1 MSKDKR
7 VWIVLYSIFAK
18 HLPPSDHSR
27 IAKRLRAFFGRRI
40 LQSSGK
46 MINIEKGAVFNSRC
60 SLGYRSGIGIRSELN
75 AVPDTFI
82 SIGDNV
88 NMGPDVVI
96 YTQNHRTDRTDIPM
110 NQQGFVKKSV
120 EIGNDCWIGRRVII
134 LPGVKIGNGCV
145 IGAGAV
151 VTHDVPDYAVVGG
164 VPARIIKYR
173 KE

>member
-1 MSKDKR
+1 MAKEKK
-7 VWIVLYSIFAK
+7 VWIALYTLFAK
-18 HLPPSDHSR
+18 NLPTSDHSR
-27 IAKRLRAFFGRRI
+27 FAKGLRAFFGRRI
-40 LQSSGK
+40 LSSAGK
-46 MINIEKGAVFNSRC
+46 KINIEKGAVFNARC

-75 AVPDTFI
+75 AVSDTTI
-82 SIGDNV
+82 TIGENV
-88 NMGPDVVI
+88 NMGPEVVI
-96 YTQNHRTDRTDIPM
+96 YTQNHGIDRTDVPM

-164 VPARIIKYR
+164 VPAKIIKYR